1 MFSAKGALLLLAWG
15 IALGH
20 LINPLKLSR
29 AFSAGVSAFI
39 NPGALPQARG
49 LNAAPLARNI
59 RIFIAPDGS
68 GSSLERETREY
79 AVYDVSSGTD

>member
-20 LINPLKLSR
+20 LINPNRSVDAWLKLSR

-39 NPGALPQARG
+39 NPGALPQAR
-49 LNAAPLARNI
+49 
-59 RIFIAPDGS
+59 D
-68 GSSLERETREY
+68 
-79 AVYDVSSGTD
+79 

>member
-39 NPGALPQARG
+39 NPGALPQAR
-49 LNAAPLARNI
+49 
-59 RIFIAPDGS
+59 D
-68 GSSLERETREY
+68 
-79 AVYDVSSGTD
+79 